1 MVLGLLRVGEGWQC
15 KGRRAIEWRVCVRLR
30 EGGWGGRMWRPVLVP
45 PPLLSSQ
52 PSPLSPQPVS
62 GSLPPPPADF
72 SLGGSEKNCPLSLS
86 PTAAAWALPCPPDIN
101 QHTHTP
107 SSARTHSPQRAPLTD
122 RLLGS
127 RLFSWPSLANETSNP
142 LEKQARDRILE
153 KFYWEETLFSLYGL
167 VWVTVGDAKCA
178 AGWFCTSL
186 ACFEINSKKWNY
198 TFDKYC
204 QLWIVR
210 SEQGIWPVMAF
221 FVQSKCKQK
230 GPRYHKKI
238 QEWNLLSPSN
248 WLTGFF
254 VVINVINVHWRK
266 TGLYF

>member
-1 MVLGLLRVGEGWQC
+1 MSVKWWRKKNPGEPWWCLACCGW
-15 KGRRAIEWRVCVRLR
+15 VRDGSAR
-30 EGGWGGRMWRPVLVP
+30 EGERLSEGCVWGCGGGRMWRPVLVP

-122 RLLGS
+122 RLVGS

-142 LEKQARDRILE
+142 LEKLARDRILE
-153 KFYWEETLFSLYGL
+153 KFYWEETLFSLYRL
-167 VWVTVGDAKCA
+167 VWVTVGGDA
-178 AGWFCTSL
+178 
-186 ACFEINSKKWNY
+186 
-198 TFDKYC
+198 
-204 QLWIVR
+204 
-210 SEQGIWPVMAF
+210 
-221 FVQSKCKQK
+221 
-230 GPRYHKKI
+230 
-238 QEWNLLSPSN
+238 
-248 WLTGFF
+248 
-254 VVINVINVHWRK
+254 
-266 TGLYF
+266 